1 MRMHHSTL
9 SNIGEFHA
17 SESSVVGDGGGAR
30 RKEGGLLH
38 KKRGGGEGDRRRI
51 KSLNHARSILG
62 QFLRLLEKEGEK
74 GKRARTHSTYSFLRI
89 KSLLQTLSAQTLK
102 VGNHSRMNPPLPP
115 RVIFSSLFKPRLDIF
130 PVFGK
135 IVAVVVVACE
145 RFWFTLVRM
154 RRMKYDHRV

>member
-1 MRMHHSTL
+1 MRHSTL

-62 QFLRLLEKEGEK
+62 QFLRPLEKEGGK
-74 GKRARTHSTYSFLRI
+74 GKRARAQWSPYSFLRI
-89 KSLLQTLSAQTLK
+89 KSLLQNAVCANIEGGKPLK
-102 VGNHSRMNPPLPP
+102 DE
-115 RVIFSSLFKPRLDIF
+115 SSSSSKSDFF
-130 PVFGK
+130 VTF
-135 IVAVVVVACE
+135 
-145 RFWFTLVRM
+145 
-154 RRMKYDHRV
+154 

>member
-1 MRMHHSTL
+1 MRHSTL

-62 QFLRLLEKEGEK
+62 QFLRLLEKEGGK
-74 GKRARTHSTYSFLRI
+74 GKRAHTQWSPYSFLRI
-89 KSLLQTLSAQTLK
+89 LRSKAVCANIEGGKPLKDESSSSSKSDFFVT
-102 VGNHSRMNPPLPP
+102 
-115 RVIFSSLFKPRLDIF
+115 F
-130 PVFGK
+130 
-135 IVAVVVVACE
+135 
-145 RFWFTLVRM
+145 
-154 RRMKYDHRV
+154 

>member
-1 MRMHHSTL
+1 MRHNTL

-145 RFWFTLVRM
+145 RFLVYSCAYET
-154 RRMKYDHRV
+154 YDHRV